1 MDSRLRTAVTSSV
14 PGAVTSTPAT
24 ARTAET
30 QARIAVR
37 SQNSQN
43 GWGRRLPMRS
53 MNSRTRKKTRSRPV
67 IVVSSALSESVGR
80 RLSEGELDPGTGCSD
95 IEVLL
100 G

>member
-1 MDSRLRTAVTSSV
+1 
-14 PGAVTSTPAT
+14 
-24 ARTAET
+24 
-30 QARIAVR
+30 
-37 SQNSQN
+37 
-43 GWGRRLPMRS
+43 MRS